1 MISFAFRHRFTK
13 RVFAIVVLHAVVFAL
28 AYRLAYGIKFDFAIP
43 EKLADQ
49 FWLTLPAILIIKLMI
64 FYALGACHGWWGF
77 VTFSDLAVLLKAA
90 TLSLLIVGA
99 VDMYMVQNNHIP
111 KAILIL
117 DYILTIALL
126 GGLRSMWRLS
136 QQELRPIIERKDYRR
151 VLIVGANAAGE
162 SLARQL
168 HADHRFKSIVVG
180 FLDDDASLKGTRF
193 GSMEV
198 LGRPEEAPKYA
209 AAFAAQDV
217 LVSGGALPGKR
228 LRLLMKRCEDAGL
241 TVKVVPPVD
250 DLLKNDIPLQI
261 RPIDINDLLGRDP
274 IRLNSD
280 AIEGLLAGQTVL
292 VTGAGGSIGSE
303 ICRQVLRFHP
313 KKLILVERGENNLFL
328 IEQELRKITE
338 PGLIQPCVADILDK
352 PRLNCI
358 FETHRPDVVF
368 HAAAFKHVPM
378 MENNP
383 GEAIK
388 NNVFGTRQLVE
399 IADRYHVRHFVM
411 ISTDKAVNPTSVM
424 GVSKQLAERFVHA
437 FTERSQTKF
446 VVVRFGNVLASAGS
460 VVPIFQEQIR
470 RGGPVTVTHPQIE
483 RFFMTIPEASQLV
496 LQAAAMGGAG
506 EIFVLDMGDPVKIV
520 DLAQDLIRLSGLKAG
535 EDIEIQFTGLR
546 PGEKLYEELY
556 LDSEEKLPT
565 PHPKVFVAY
574 HRPYTLEE
582 VISGIDELLAYV
594 HSTPD
599 VLHAKLKQ
607 IVPEYCLP
615 GTVVHSVENAGN
627 RGVPDRKVIRTD
639 AAVAPTPSASED
651 SSSDDVL
658 AVEGGESSLRR

>member
-1 MISFAFRHRFTK
+1 MNSLPLRHRFTK

-28 AYRLAYGIKFDFAIP
+28 AYRLSYGLKFDFAIP
-43 EKLADQ
+43 DKVVDQ
-49 FWLTLPAILIIKLMI
+49 FWLTLPAILIIKLTI

-77 VTFSDLAVLLKAA
+77 VTFSDLGVLLKAA
-90 TLSLLIVGA
+90 TLSLLVVGA
-99 VDMYMVQNNHIP
+99 VDMYMVQTNHIP
-111 KAILIL
+111 KSILLL
-117 DYILTIALL
+117 DYLMTILLL

-136 QQELRPIIERKDYRR
+136 QQELRPIFERKDYRR

-162 SLARQL
+162 ALARQL
-168 HADHRFKSIVVG
+168 HADHRFKCIVVG
-180 FLDDDASLKGTRF
+180 FLDDDVTMRGARL

-198 LGRPEEAPKYA
+198 LGRPEEAPRYA
-209 AAFAAQDV
+209 AAFAVQDV
-217 LVSGGALPGKR
+217 LVSGGSIPGKR

-250 DLLKNDIPLQI
+250 EILKNDIPLQI

-274 IRLNSD
+274 VKLNSD
-280 AIEGLLAGQTVL
+280 AIEGLLEGQTVL

-303 ICRQVLRFHP
+303 ICRQVLRFRP
-313 KKLILVERGENNLFL
+313 KQLILLERGENNLFL

-338 PGLIQPCVADILDK
+338 PGQIHVCVADILDK
-352 PRLNCI
+352 PRLSYI
-358 FETHRPDVVF
+358 FEKHRPDVVF

-378 MENNP
+378 MEHNP

-399 IADRYHVRHFVM
+399 IADRYQVRHFVM

-437 FTERSQTKF
+437 FAETSQTKF

-470 RGGPVTVTHPQIE
+470 RGGPVTVTHPLIE

-520 DLAQDLIRLSGLKAG
+520 DLAQDLIRLSGLKEG

-556 LDSEEKLPT
+556 LDSEEKLAT

-574 HRPYTLEE
+574 HRPYTLDE
-582 VISGIDELLAYV
+582 VKAGIDELSAYV
-594 HSTPD
+594 HSTAEA
-599 VLHAKLKQ
+599 LHAKLKE
-607 IVPEYCLP
+607 IVPEYHLP
-615 GTVVHSVENAGN
+615 GTCSTLPEEAGN
-627 RGVPDRKVIRTD
+627 RGVPQRPV
-639 AAVAPTPSASED
+639 AVED
-651 SSSDDVL
+651 QSSDEAL
-658 AVEGGESSLRR
+658 AVKSGAPGIGQ